1 MRTGATTRGRGPRRG
16 GFTLVELLV
25 VIFIIL
31 IVSAAALPVV
41 LPALNARQASE
52 AARLLQG
59 AIVGAQDA
67 AVHANAPR
75 GIRLMPDP
83 AFPIE
88 RYPDT
93 DPNNPGGIR
102 VDKILASNRII
113 PLEAA
118 PDYSEGR
125 LTPYRFM
132 ADKANAGLVPLRGGG
147 SKTITMGTVTAV
159 VPAALVVEEALYDTN
174 GFRNNPTSWYWNVR
188 VGDKIRIGKSGWLY
202 TITGPMVIG
211 PAQGNPE
218 MFVNAGVPGANFGP
232 PGTDSPLDHGMEQL
246 ALANMPPTIFLP
258 DPSEND
264 WGRREFLYLVNGHD
278 DDGDGFI
285 DNGFDGIDNNLNGAI
300 DENAE
305 WETERWVGGVAS
317 AIEAE
322 GFPRSL
328 PYTIIRRP
336 VPSSSARETLLP
348 SDMVVDLTTW
358 AEGSPE
364 RSRLP
369 VDRYTGYVDIMFSPR
384 GEVIPT
390 TIYSTPASSGM
401 TDAFYHFWLAE
412 RQDLYEPSGSSVPYL
427 PITQGITSPSGLDA
441 VLKGEQRILTLFTRT
456 GQTLTNSSAT
466 FVVPGTNNY
475 DGPNRPFISAQ
486 QGARGGP

>member
-1 MRTGATTRGRGPRRG
+1 MRTGATTRGRGARRG

-25 VIFIIL
+25 VIFIVL

-41 LPALNARQASE
+41 LPALNSRQASE
-52 AARLLQG
+52 SARLLQG

-88 RYPDT
+88 PRLA
-93 DPNNPGGIR
+93 NGELNPS
-102 VDKILASNRII
+102 KILASNRII

-125 LTPYRFM
+125 LTPYRFP
-132 ADKANAGLVPLRGGG
+132 ADKVGLVPVLRGGG
-147 SKTITMGTVTAV
+147 WMEIDLGSGPV
-159 VPAALVVEEALYDTN
+159 VVSAALVVEEALYDTN
-174 GFRNNPTSWYWNVR
+174 SFRNNPTSWYWNVR

-211 PAQGNPE
+211 PENGNPE
-218 MFVNAGVPGANFGP
+218 MYVNAGVPGANFGP
-232 PGTDSPLDHGMEQL
+232 PGTDSPLETGMEQV
-246 ALANMPPTIFLP
+246 ALAYSPPVVFLP
-258 DPSEND
+258 DPSAAA
-264 WGRREFLYLVNGHD
+264 WGKREFLYLVNGQD

-285 DNGFDGIDNNLNGAI
+285 DNGFDGIDNNLNGDV

-336 VPSSSARETLLP
+336 VPSSSARETALP
-348 SDMVVDLTTW
+348 AGMVIDLTTW
-358 AEGSPE
+358 NDGSPE

-384 GEVIPT
+384 GDVIPT

-412 RQDLYEPSGSSVPYL
+412 RQDLYEPVGTSAPRL
-427 PITQGITSPSGLDA
+427 PITQGLTSPSGLDTF
-441 VLKGEQRILTLFTRT
+441 LKGEQRILTLFTRT
-456 GQTLTNSSAT
+456 GQTLINPSAN
-466 FVVPGTNNY
+466 FVAPGGTTY
-475 DGPNRPFISAQ
+475 DRPDRPFISAQ

>member
-1 MRTGATTRGRGPRRG
+1 MRTGATTRGRGSRRG

-52 AARLLQG
+52 ASRLLQG

-88 RYPDT
+88 RYPST
-93 DPNNPGGIR
+93 DPILARRG
-102 VDKILASNRII
+102 VVKTDKILASNRIV
-113 PLEAA
+113 PLESA

-125 LTPYRFM
+125 LTPYRFP
-132 ADKANAGLVPLRGGG
+132 ADKAGLVPALDGGG
-147 SKTITMGTVTAV
+147 TMPVGSLGNVSR
-159 VPAALVVEEALYDTN
+159 ALVVEEALFDAN
-174 GFRNNPTSWYWNVR
+174 GHRNPPTSWFWNVR

-202 TITGPMVIG
+202 TVTGPMVIG
-211 PAQGNPE
+211 PEGGNPE
-218 MFVNAGVPGANFGP
+218 LFVNVGAPGVAA
-232 PGTDSPLDHGMEQL
+232 SPVTVGMEKV
-246 ALANMPPTIFLP
+246 AFDSGTIFLP
-258 DPSEND
+258 NTTPPTEPAWDS
-264 WGRREFLYLVNGHD
+264 REFLYLVNGHD

-285 DNGFDGIDNNLNGAI
+285 DNGFDGIDNDLVNGV
-300 DENAE
+300 DDVDE

-328 PYTIIRRP
+328 PYTIVRRP

-348 SDMVVDLTTW
+348 SDMVIDLTTW
-358 AEGSPE
+358 AAGSPE

-412 RQDLYEPSGSSVPYL
+412 RQDLYEPSTADYPPYL
-427 PITQGITSPSGLDA
+427 PLTPGLVSGA
-441 VLKGEQRILTLFTRT
+441 TNTIKGERRLLTLFTRT
-456 GQTLTNSSAT
+456 GQTLTNA
-466 FVVPGTNNY
+466 N
-475 DGPNRPFISAQ
+475 PNFDAVNTPNTTAYQPSRPFISAQ